1 MERHGGRMRE
11 REATEIDPL
20 REKREAK
27 RDNKQNRTEQNRTEH
42 LRERRRTK
50 TIRGNPRV
58 DI

>member
-27 RDNKQNRTEQNRTEH
+27 RDNKQNRTEQNRTPPGTTQNEDDP
-42 LRERRRTK
+42 
-50 TIRGNPRV
+50 G
-58 DI
+58 